1 MPYQLAGMTEAVL
14 LAQQE
19 LSYSP
24 AVLELRQTPY
34 WALLFINAL
43 KPALA
48 SYEMTPARC
57 LTIVKEIAI
66 HHQNV
71 K

>member
-1 MPYQLAGMTEAVL
+1 MPYQLAGMREAVL
-14 LAQQE
+14 LAQLE

-24 AVLELRQTPY
+24 AVLELSQTPY

-48 SYEMTPARC
+48 SYEMTPRA
-57 LTIVKEIAI
+57 V
-66 HHQNV
+66 
-71 K
+71 